1 MKFSYAIGN
10 PPYQEITAQKETTTD
25 MLARKN
31 VFQNFQKEVET
42 VANNTCLIYPA
53 KRWINRDGKGMQ
65 IFGKEQINDTH
76 LKALMVFEDA
86 TIPFPGIGIGDGIS
100 IVLKDME
107 REREQFD
114 YTYIKSIDDKQTV
127 QVCHPGDNMFSIDP
141 SYNSIIIKIKKFVKD
156 NNLAWLKNSIQTQKL
171 FAVESNFVEENPDK
185 VRLYYEGDILAD
197 DEIKLLTNDSSGSKG
212 KPHWYI
218 TKKSYITKGQEF
230 FDKYIVILPSV
241 NLARLHQL
249 DYVKPNEIFGRAKVG
264 IKAFDNLDETKAFMK
279 YMQSIFIQY
288 TIILSGGSLTNAG
301 TITPDII
308 DYKHSDLID
317 LSKNI
322 DEQFKYLLNITDDEW
337 NKINAL
343 VNEKVKRARIE
354 EA

>member
-1 MKFSYAIGN
+1 MKFSYAVGN

-31 VFQNFQKEVET
+31 VFQNFQKEVEN

-53 KRWINRDGKGMQ
+53 KRWISRAGKGMQ
-65 IFGKEQINDTH
+65 IFGKEQINDPH
-76 LKALMVFEDA
+76 LKALIVFEDA
-86 TIPFPGIGIGDGIS
+86 SIPFPNIGISDGIS

-107 REREQFD
+107 RQREQFK
-114 YTYIKSIDDKQTV
+114 YTYIKNIDDKQTV
-127 QVCHPGDNMFSIDP
+127 QACHPGDNMFSIDP
-141 SYNSIIIKIKKFVKD
+141 SHTSIIIKIQKFVED
-156 NNLAWLKNSIQTQKL
+156 NNLAWLKNSIQPQKL

-185 VRLYYEGDILAD
+185 VRLYHGGDVLTD

-218 TKKSYITKGQEF
+218 IKKNYITKGQEF

-264 IKAFDNLDETKAFMK
+264 IKAFDTLDETKAFMK

-288 TIILSGGSLTNAG
+288 TIVFSGGSLTNTG

-308 DYKHSDLID
+308 DYNHSDLID
-317 LSKNI
+317 LSKDI
-322 DEQFKYLLNITDDEW
+322 DEQFRHLLNITDDEW
-337 NKINAL
+337 NKINTL
-343 VNEKVKRARIE
+343 VSEKVKRD
-354 EA
+354 